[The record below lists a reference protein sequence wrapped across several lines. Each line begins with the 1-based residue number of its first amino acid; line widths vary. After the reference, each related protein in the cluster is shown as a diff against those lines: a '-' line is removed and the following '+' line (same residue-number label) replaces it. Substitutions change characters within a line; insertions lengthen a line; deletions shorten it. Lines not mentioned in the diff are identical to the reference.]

1 MVCLEEVC
9 KKNKLC
15 FQINLLENIYC
26 NLSLHRKVS
35 CAYLEDKK
43 DQNGL
48 YPCKLTEENLKLVE
62 KNVELTE
69 GKILPTQEDIES
81 SIN

>member
-1 MVCLEEVC
+1 MTCLEETC

-15 FQINLLENIYC
+15 FQIQLLENTYC
-26 NLSLHRKVS
+26 NLSFNRKIS

-43 DQNGL
+43 DQNGF

-69 GKILPTQEDIES
+69 GKLIPTHEDIEAN
-81 SIN
+81 IN